1 MRLEEIAEEI
11 KRCEKCPLHIS
22 RKRTVP
28 GEGSENARIMF
39 IGEAPGRN
47 EDEMGRP
54 FVGAAGKFLED
65 LLASIGLRREEVFI
79 TNVVKCRPPN
89 NRDPEPEEI
98 EACLPYLI
106 EQVSVI
112 DPEIIVALG
121 RHSAGVLLGRIGG
134 ISIMKVRGRVHEVEV
149 FGKVRRVMPTLHP
162 AAALYNPKLRSLVE
176 EDFKELKRLIDNRRS
191 GLESWI

>member
-1 MRLEEIAEEI
+1 MRLEEIAERI
-11 KRCEKCPLHIS
+11 RRCEKCPLHIS
-22 RKRTVP
+22 RKRAVP
-28 GEGSENARIMF
+28 GEGSEDSRIMF

-54 FVGAAGKFLED
+54 FVGAAGKLLEE
-65 LLASIGLRREEVFI
+65 LLASVGLRRGEVFI

-112 DPEIIVALG
+112 DPDVIVALG

-134 ISIMKVRGRVHEVEV
+134 VSIMRVRGRVHEVEV
-149 FGKVRRVMPTLHP
+149 FGKLRKVMPTLHP
-162 AAALYNPKLRSLVE
+162 AAALYNPKLRSLIE
-176 EDFKELKRLIDNRRS
+176 EDFEELRRMISSKGS

>member
-1 MRLEEIAEEI
+1 MRLEEIAERI
-11 KRCEKCPLHIS
+11 RRCEKCPLHIS
-22 RKRTVP
+22 RKRAVP
-28 GEGSENARIMF
+28 GEGSEDSRIMF

-54 FVGAAGKFLED
+54 FVGAAGKLLEE
-65 LLASIGLRREEVFI
+65 LLASVGLRRGEVFI

-112 DPEIIVALG
+112 DPDVIVALG

-134 ISIMKVRGRVHEVEV
+134 VSIMRVRGRVHEVEV
-149 FGKVRRVMPTLHP
+149 FGKLRKVMPTLHP
-162 AAALYNPKLRSLVE
+162 AAALYNPKLRSLIE
-176 EDFKELKRLIDNRRS
+176 EDFEELRRMISSRGS

>member
-1 MRLEEIAEEI
+1 MRLEEIAERI
-11 KRCEKCPLHIS
+11 RRCEKCPLHIS
-22 RKRTVP
+22 RKRAVP
-28 GEGSENARIMF
+28 GEGREDSRIMF

-54 FVGAAGKFLED
+54 FVGAAGKLLEE
-65 LLASIGLRREEVFI
+65 LLASVGLRRGEVFI

-112 DPEIIVALG
+112 DPDVIVALG

-134 ISIMKVRGRVHEVEV
+134 VSIMRVRGRVHEVEV
-149 FGKVRRVMPTLHP
+149 FGKLRKVMPTLHP
-162 AAALYNPKLRSLVE
+162 AAALYNPKLRSLIE
-176 EDFKELKRLIDNRRS
+176 EDFEELRRMISSKGS

>member
-1 MRLEEIAEEI
+1 EGRR
-11 KRCEKCPLHIS
+11 RCEKWPLRIS
-22 RKRTVP
+22 RKRGVP
-28 GEGSENARIMF
+28 GEGSEDSRSMF

-54 FVGAAGKFLED
+54 FVGAAGKLLEE
-65 LLASIGLRREEVFI
+65 LLASVGLRRGEIFI

-112 DPEIIVALG
+112 DPDVIVALG

-134 ISIMKVRGRVHEVEV
+134 VSIMRVRGRVHEVEV
-149 FGKVRRVMPTLHP
+149 FGKLRKVMPTLHP
-162 AAALYNPKLRSLVE
+162 AAALYNPKLRSLIE
-176 EDFKELKRLIDNRRS
+176 EDFEELRRMISSKGS

>member
-1 MRLEEIAEEI
+1 MRLEEIAERI
-11 KRCEKCPLHIS
+11 RRCEKCPLHIS
-22 RKRTVP
+22 RKRAVP
-28 GEGSENARIMF
+28 GEGSEDSRIMF

-54 FVGAAGKFLED
+54 FVGAAGKLLEE
-65 LLASIGLRREEVFI
+65 LLASVGLRRGEIFI

-112 DPEIIVALG
+112 DPDVIVALG

-134 ISIMKVRGRVHEVEV
+134 VSIMRVRGRVHEVEV
-149 FGKVRRVMPTLHP
+149 FGKLRKVMPTLHP
-162 AAALYNPKLRSLVE
+162 AAALYNPKLRSLIE
-176 EDFKELKRLIDNRRS
+176 EDFEELRRMISSKGS

>member
-1 MRLEEIAEEI
+1 MRLEEIAERI
-11 KRCEKCPLHIS
+11 RRCEKCPLHIS
-22 RKRTVP
+22 RKRAVP
-28 GEGSENARIMF
+28 GEGSEDSRIMF

-54 FVGAAGKFLED
+54 FVGAAGKLLEE
-65 LLASIGLRREEVFI
+65 LLASVGLRRGEVFI

-89 NRDPEPEEI
+89 NRDPEPGEI

-112 DPEIIVALG
+112 DPDVIVALG

-134 ISIMKVRGRVHEVEV
+134 VSIMRVRGRVHEVEV
-149 FGKVRRVMPTLHP
+149 FGKLRKVMPTLHP
-162 AAALYNPKLRSLVE
+162 AAALYNPKLRSLIE
-176 EDFKELKRLIDNRRS
+176 EDFEELRRVISSRGS